1 MGKRS
6 DWGFPVKMSCACAAL
21 LTVIWTPLARAQS
34 AEEFYSGR
42 TMTMYV
48 PSGSGGINDASGR
61 LVARHLPKFMP
72 GSPTFVVQNVPGA
85 GGLTLANRLF
95 TTLPRDG
102 SVLSILQRGT
112 AQLAIAGEPAAR
124 FDPLELTWLGSISS
138 YQDDVYLLIV
148 NREFAAQ
155 SLDDL
160 KVSGGPTARL
170 GASGPGATNRTFPL
184 IARTLFGLRLE
195 VVRGY
200 TGAPAISLA
209 QLGRE
214 VDGQVTSLSYL
225 KANQASEWK
234 AKEMRALL
242 AFGRTT
248 RHPELPDV
256 PTAYE
261 LIGDER
267 AKALLKFAE
276 LPFYM
281 AMPVAAPPKIPEDR
295 RNALVRAFNE
305 MVANPDF
312 VNEGNKLHLDM
323 SPISAEALTRIIAD
337 ATSTPPEIVA
347 RYNAIAGVKQ

>member
-1 MGKRS
+1 MTRRV
-6 DWGFPVKMSCACAAL
+6 DWASAAKPFVCAAL
-21 LTVIWTPLARAQS
+21 LAIAGVPQALSQS
-34 AEEFYSGR
+34 AAEFYSGR
-42 TMTMYV
+42 MMTMYV

-61 LVARHLPKFMP
+61 LVARHLPKFLP
-72 GSPTFVVQNVPGA
+72 GAPTFVVQNVPGA

-112 AQLAIAGEPAAR
+112 AQLAIAGDPAAR

-148 NREFAAQ
+148 NREFAAHN
-155 SLDDL
+155 LDDL
-160 KVSGGPTARL
+160 RKSGGPTARL

-184 IARTLFGLRLE
+184 IAKALFDLRLE

-234 AKEMRALL
+234 AGEMRALL

-248 RHPELPDV
+248 RHPELPGV

-261 LIGDER
+261 LVRDQR
-267 AKALLKFAE
+267 AHALLKFAE

-295 RNALVRAFNE
+295 RKVLVKAFDE
-305 MVANPDF
+305 MVASQEF
-312 VNEGNKLHLDM
+312 INEGNKLNLDI
-323 SPISAEALTRIIAD
+323 SPIGAEALTRIIAD
-337 ATSTPPEIVA
+337 ATSTPPDIIA
-347 RYNAIAGVKQ
+347 QYNSIAGEK

>member
-1 MGKRS
+1 MPR
-6 DWGFPVKMSCACAAL
+6 F
-21 LTVIWTPLARAQS
+21 T
-34 AEEFYSGR
+34 
-42 TMTMYV
+42 
-48 PSGSGGINDASGR
+48 
-61 LVARHLPKFMP
+61 P

-112 AQLAIAGEPAAR
+112 AQLAIAGDPAAR

-155 SLDDL
+155 SLNDL
-160 KVSGGPTARL
+160 KGSGGPTARL

-234 AKEMRALL
+234 AQEMRALL

-261 LIGDER
+261 LISDQQ

-281 AMPVAAPPKIPEDR
+281 AMPVAAPPKIPDDR
-295 RNALVRAFNE
+295 RNVLVKAFNE
-305 MVANPDF
+305 MVADQEF
-312 VNEGNKLHLDM
+312 VNEGKKLHLDI
-323 SPISAEALTRIIAD
+323 SPISAEALTRIIAE
-337 ATSTPPEIVA
+337 ATSTPPEIIA
-347 RYNAIAGVKQ
+347 RYNAIAGEKQ